1 MFTNAEEQEM
11 VESMRQEK
19 KKRSEVI
26 IYSESESDTVVS
38 VSL

>member
-26 IYSESESDTVVS
+26 IYSESESHSVVS
-38 VSL
+38 DSL